1 MTAAVSG
8 LRSDTLKLESPGK
21 NIIVAGDCDEVS
33 VALTRLKSPS
43 IVSFRN
49 AALLPTNYS
58 AVHNIDRL
66 RRPSDQNAITH
77 ISTRRGA
84 NRIGAGLWE
93 GEKEGCKQ

>member
-8 LRSDTLKLESPGK
+8 LKSDTLKLESPGK
-21 NIIVAGDCDEVS
+21 NKIMAGDCDEVS
-33 VALTRLKSPS
+33 VALTRLNSPT

-49 AALLPTNYS
+49 AALPTNYS